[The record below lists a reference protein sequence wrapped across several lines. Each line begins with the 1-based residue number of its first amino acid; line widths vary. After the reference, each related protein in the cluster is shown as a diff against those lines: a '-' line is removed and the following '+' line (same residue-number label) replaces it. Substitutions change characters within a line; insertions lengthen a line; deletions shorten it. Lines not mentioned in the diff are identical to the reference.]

1 MSILINKFTK
11 VICQGIT
18 GSQGTFHTKQSI
30 AYGTNMV
37 GGVTPG
43 KGGTKHLGLPV
54 FDSVQEAK
62 NKTDANATI
71 IYVPAKFATAAIH
84 EAIDSKIPLI
94 VCITEG
100 IPILDMVEI
109 KKRIKK
115 EKIKL
120 IGPNYP
126 GLITPNECKMGIMPG
141 FIHKKGKIGI
151 VSRSGTLTY
160 EAVWQTTEIGLG
172 QSSVVGIGGDPINGM
187 NFIDCIKLFLSDK
200 KTEGILLI
208 GEIGGSA
215 EEDTAE
221 FIKNSSIKKP
231 TAAFIAGMTAPKGKR
246 MGHAGAIVNGKKGT
260 AISKIDAFKKSGVYI
275 AESPSLLGE
284 TIKKAMDS

>member
-1 MSILINKFTK
+1 
-11 VICQGIT
+11 
-18 GSQGTFHTKQSI
+18 
-30 AYGTNMV
+30 
-37 GGVTPG
+37 
-43 KGGTKHLGLPV
+43 
-54 FDSVQEAK
+54 
-62 NKTDANATI
+62 
-71 IYVPAKFATAAIH
+71 
-84 EAIDSKIPLI
+84 
-94 VCITEG
+94 
-100 IPILDMVEI
+100 
-109 KKRIKK
+109 
-115 EKIKL
+115 
-120 IGPNYP
+120 
-126 GLITPNECKMGIMPG
+126 MPG

-187 NFIDCIKLFLSDK
+187 NFIDCIKLFLLDEE
-200 KTEGILLI
+200 TEGILLI